1 VVEQICNIP
10 ISPRY
15 MRDRLVWAGTNNGL
29 FSVRSAYNLETE
41 RLARNQGCTS
51 SFSSS
56 RDLWKLLW
64 QLKIPRSVQ
73 LFLWRV
79 CNDILPTK
87 EKLWKRR
94 IVDNPFCPLCGIE
107 VESSI
112 HAVWLCGA
120 AKSVWSECSPRIHKC
135 VSDATDFLALFG
147 FL

>member
-1 VVEQICNIP
+1 MVLEELYCHQKRNCITFEKRNCITFE
-10 ISPRY
+10 
-15 MRDRLVWAGTNNGL
+15 AGKLDNNNGL

-41 RLARNQGCTS
+41 RLARDQGCTS

-56 RDLWKLLW
+56 RDRWKLLW

-94 IVDNPFCPLCGIE
+94 IVDNPLCPFCGIE

-112 HAVWLCGA
+112 HAV
-120 AKSVWSECSPRIHKC
+120 
-135 VSDATDFLALFG
+135 
-147 FL
+147 